1 MHARQLV
8 LGLALLGLAAC
19 GPSDEEMAAARQE
32 ALRAARADSVAEAE
46 LIYDATN
53 FDSISW
59 AHPDSAIA
67 RGTVVFRVSCRRCHG
82 ADGTGG
88 GELAVQHEIEMP
100 DLTVVDWAYADNI
113 DALHHRIFVGHDSEM
128 PNWGLHGLKYRDI
141 DAVAR
146 YLLDEFRP

>member
-1 MHARQLV
+1 MRALHL
-8 LGLALLGLAAC
+8 LLGPGLLVFAAC
-19 GPSDEEMAAARQE
+19 GPSDEEMAAARAE
-32 ALRAARADSVAEAE
+32 ALRAARADSVADAE
-46 LIYDATN
+46 RIYDATN

-59 AHPDSAIA
+59 AHPDSALA

-100 DLTVVDWAYADNI
+100 DLTAVDWAYADDI

-146 YLLDEFRP
+146 YLVAEFRP